1 MQNLAQI
8 LRNKGVL
15 MFKENYSIETIIS
28 AVVTL
33 GVILICVRIYL
44 KMVNKKSKIQKP
56 EWMSEGDF
64 NERFNI
70 KKRK

>member
-1 MQNLAQI
+1 MGFL
-8 LRNKGVL
+8 K
-15 MFKENYSIETIIS
+15 MFKENYTLEMIIS

-33 GVILICVRIYL
+33 GVILLCVRVYL
-44 KMVNKKSKIQKP
+44 KIVNKKSGIQKP
-56 EWMSEGDF
+56 EWMDENEF

>member
-1 MQNLAQI
+1 
-8 LRNKGVL
+8 

-33 GVILICVRIYL
+33 GVILLCVRIYL
-44 KMVNKKSKIQKP
+44 KIVNKKSKIQKP
-56 EWMSEGDF
+56 EWMDDF
-64 NERFNI
+64 DERFNI

>member
-1 MQNLAQI
+1 ML
-8 LRNKGVL
+8 
-15 MFKENYSIETIIS
+15 KENYTLEMIIS

-33 GVILICVRIYL
+33 GVILLCVRVYL
-44 KMVNKKSKIQKP
+44 KIVNKKSKIQKP
-56 EWMSEGDF
+56 DWMDENSF